1 MQFGCSLSCCCCCF
15 SLLSFFFSLSSY
27 MMILACESLRVCNMG
42 CSSRKKGGEKKRQK
56 NRDSSVA
63 IIVYPTGICLSER
76 GRSKKRRKYCAILS
90 SSSFFSHSLYTQ
102 ERKIAYYL
110 HVLIV
115 GRLVPNRIRR

>member
-1 MQFGCSLSCCCCCF
+1 
-15 SLLSFFFSLSSY
+15 

-90 SSSFFSHSLYTQ
+90 SSSFFLTRYILKKEKLPITFM
-102 ERKIAYYL
+102 Y
-110 HVLIV
+110 
-115 GRLVPNRIRR
+115 